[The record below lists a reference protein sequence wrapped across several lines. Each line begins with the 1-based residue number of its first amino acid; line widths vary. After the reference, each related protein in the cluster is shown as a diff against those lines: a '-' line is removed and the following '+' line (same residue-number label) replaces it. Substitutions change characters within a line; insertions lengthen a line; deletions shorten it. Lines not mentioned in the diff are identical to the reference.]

1 MTNCKNINLLILS
14 AIIVAALS
22 FLTGCGRKDMTI
34 PNYISKTKALD
45 LPAVQEIKSSSK
57 TEKEI
62 NEELEKLHHLP
73 PEIYKIA
80 PGDKF
85 DLKVYDNDDLNITGL
100 MVTPDGFI
108 TIGLIGAVKISGKTI
123 QEAIKDIEKSLSKYI
138 RYPKV
143 ILVPTIVSS
152 STFTIVG
159 KVGVPGRYMIR
170 DGTRLTEAVA
180 MAQGFTIGEYYGNTV
195 ELADLKH
202 SFISREGEVLPVD
215 FVKAIR
221 EGNYLHNIPLRNGD
235 YIFVP
240 SSMNKGVT
248 VLGEVN
254 SPGFQGYKENYS
266 LLQAIGFAQGRKIT
280 AAATVVVVRNGL
292 KTPRIFKCDVDQ
304 MVEGMAE
311 DFPLSPDDI
320 VFVPMHGFAKYNT
333 VVEMIIPT
341 LQALNLLAGPFGNVA
356 IYSGNNNDDNN

>member
-1 MTNCKNINLLILS
+1 MTNCKKKTLLQT
-14 AIIVAALS
+14 VAVATALL
-22 FLTGCGRKDMTI
+22 FICGCGRKDMSV
-34 PNYISKTKALD
+34 PNFISKSRATS
-45 LPAVQEIKSSSK
+45 LPAVQEIKTRAK

-73 PEIYKIA
+73 PETYHIA

-85 DLKVYDNDDLNITGL
+85 DLKVYDNEDLNITGL
-100 MVTPDGFI
+100 MVTPDGYI
-108 TIGLIGAVKISGKTI
+108 TIGLVGVVKVSGKTI
-123 QEAIKDIEKSLSKYI
+123 QQAIQDIEQKLGKYI

-143 ILVPTIVSS
+143 ILVPVTVSS

-159 KVGVPGRYMIR
+159 KIGVPGRYMIR

-202 SFISREGEVLPVD
+202 SFISRRGKILPVD

-221 EGNYLHNIPLRNGD
+221 EGNHLHNVPLRNGD

-266 LLQAIGFAQGRKIT
+266 LLQAIGFAQGRKPT
-280 AAATVVVVRNGL
+280 SSDMVVVVRDGL
-292 KTPRIFKCDVDQ
+292 KTPRIYKCDVQ
-304 MVEGMAE
+304 KMAEGMAE
-311 DFPLSPDDI
+311 DFPLSPNDI
-320 VFVPMHGFAKYNT
+320 VYVPRHGFAAYNR
-333 VVEMIIPT
+333 VIAMLMPT
-341 LQALNLLAGPFGNVA
+341 LQAINLLAGPFGNVA
-356 IYSGNNNDDNN
+356 VYSNNNNNN